1 MGNLLITLGKID
13 RAHFIKKTIKILM
26 NKNLDKSLCTHKYTT
41 TTQNKKDV
49 TKGIT
54 ATSLKMRIETLR
66 SKQGIE
72 VNLKIKESNF
82 IMDLNMIV

>member
-26 NKNLDKSLCTHKYTT
+26 NKNLDKSLCTHKHTT
-41 TTQNKKDV
+41 TTQNKKDI

>member
-26 NKNLDKSLCTHKYTT
+26 NKNLNNNLCTHKLTT
-41 TTQNKKDV
+41 STQNKKDI
-49 TKGIT
+49 TRGIT
-54 ATSLKMRIETLR
+54 ATSLKMRNETLR